1 MPINALRRLH
11 EATASE
17 VESLSISRIESRRYV
32 MHFLADRLLAIA
44 PRNLVDLI
52 DPCRFNQP
60 KLLQLLTTT
69 MKDGLPASGCELN
82 DAVQREFAK
91 PEATLFVLAAS
102 SGCMLQHALLHLAGG
117 DREQEGDLK
126 IPGVEVI
133 TGPLNQEIEDLKR
146 IPPLLSFS
154 PLSPPLGL
162 SDTDAMTEDSAS
174 DLQRPTSNRL
184 REEDDIQ
191 TPKQRHL
198 QLISSSREIWD
209 DIHTDYNRTGRTRY
223 HHAQSFRP
231 SIPLCWR
238 KKYRGGL
245 PPLSSP
251 PFSLRAKLYKTE
263 SFLIEDMAGALI
275 QSINI
280 PASLAGPRNGK
291 FQGPGKVKRAISMMV
306 SLQTPGLRMRSFSG
320 LRVGNAL
327 DSLRYSQKDFHS
339 KMRAVISV
347 RKGIASRGVVRAMF
361 ERFTEKAIKVIMLA
375 QEEARRL
382 GHNFVGTEQIL
393 LGLIGEGT
401 GIAAKVLKSMGINL
415 KDARVEVE
423 KIIGRGSG
431 FVAVEI
437 PFTPRAKR
445 VLELSLEE
453 ARQLGHNYIGSE
465 HLLLGLL
472 REGEG
477 VAARVLENLGADP
490 ANIRTQVI
498 RMVGENTEAVSAGVG
513 GGSTGNKMP
522 TLEEYGTNLTK
533 LAEEG
538 KLDPVVGRQQQ
549 IERVTQILGRRTKNN
564 PCLIGEP
571 GVGKT
576 AIAEGLAQRIA
587 NGDVPE
593 TIEGKKVITLD
604 MGLLVAGTKYRGE
617 FEERLKKLMEEIKQ
631 SDEIILFIDEVHT
644 LIGAGA
650 AEGAIDA
657 ANILKPAL
665 ARGELQCIGAT
676 TLDEYRK
683 HIEKDAALE
692 RRFQPVKVPE
702 PTVDETIQILKGLRE
717 RYEIHHKLRYTD
729 ESLVAAAQLS
739 YQYISDRFLPDKA
752 IDLIDEAGSRVRL
765 RHAQLPEE
773 ARELEKELRQITK
786 EKNEAVRGQ
795 DFEKAGELRDREMD
809 LKAQISA
816 VADKSK
822 EMSKAE
828 TEAGDGGAVVTEADI
843 QHIVSSW
850 TGIPVEK
857 VSTDESDRL
866 LKMEEIL
873 HKRVIGQDEAV
884 KAISRAIRRARVGLK
899 NPSRPIASFIFSGP
913 TGVGKSELAKALA
926 AYYFGSEEAMIR
938 LDMSEFM
945 ERHTVSKLIGSPPGY
960 VGYTEGGQLTE
971 AVRRRPYTVVL
982 FDEIE
987 KAHPDVFN
995 MMLQILEDGRLTDS
1009 KGRTVDFKNTLLIMT
1024 SNVGSSVIEKGGRR
1038 IGFDLEYDEK
1048 DSSYNRIK
1056 SLVTEE
1062 LKQYFRPEFLNRLD
1076 EMIVFRQ
1083 LTKQEVKE
1091 IADIM
1096 LKEVFQRLEM
1106 KDIELQVTER
1116 FRDRVVE
1123 EGYNPSYGARPL
1135 RRAIMRLLEDSMAEK
1150 MLSCEIKGG
1159 DSVIVDVDSDG
1170 NVIVLNG
1177 SGGATLEPLA
1187 EAPLSI

>member
-1 MPINALRRLH
+1 MARAIVQSTSFPSSVAGQ
-11 EATASE
+11 
-17 VESLSISRIESRRYV
+17 RIGQ
-32 MHFLADRLLAIA
+32 F
-44 PRNLVDLI
+44 
-52 DPCRFNQP
+52 
-60 KLLQLLTTT
+60 K
-69 MKDGLPASGCELN
+69 G
-82 DAVQREFAK
+82 
-91 PEATLFVLAAS
+91 PE
-102 SGCMLQHALLHLAGG
+102 
-117 DREQEGDLK
+117 K
-126 IPGVEVI
+126 
-133 TGPLNQEIEDLKR
+133 
-146 IPPLLSFS
+146 
-154 PLSPPLGL
+154 
-162 SDTDAMTEDSAS
+162 
-174 DLQRPTSNRL
+174 
-184 REEDDIQ
+184 
-191 TPKQRHL
+191 
-198 QLISSSREIWD
+198 
-209 DIHTDYNRTGRTRY
+209 GRT
-223 HHAQSFRP
+223 
-231 SIPLCWR
+231 
-238 KKYRGGL
+238 
-245 PPLSSP
+245 
-251 PFSLRAKLYKTE
+251 
-263 SFLIEDMAGALI
+263 
-275 QSINI
+275 
-280 PASLAGPRNGK
+280 
-291 FQGPGKVKRAISMMV
+291 VKMMC
-306 SLQTPGLRMRSFSG
+306 SLQTTSSRLRAFTGLRG
-320 LRVGNAL
+320 CNAL
-327 DSLRYSQKDFHS
+327 DTITRPRHTTLHS
-339 KMRAVISV
+339 KVAAVTFI
-347 RKGIASRGVVRAMF
+347 RKERGSRFVVKAMF

-382 GHNFVGTEQIL
+382 GHNHVGTEQIL
-393 LGLIGEGT
+393 LGLIAEGT
-401 GIAAKVLKSMGINL
+401 GIAAKVLKSTGINL
-415 KDARVEVE
+415 KDARIEVE
-423 KIIGRGSG
+423 KITGRGSG
-431 FVAVEI
+431 FVAIEI

-453 ARQLGHNYIGSE
+453 ARQLGHNYIGAE

-490 ANIRTQVI
+490 GNIHTQVI
-498 RMVGENTEAVSAGVG
+498 RMVGESAEVVGASVG
-513 GGSTGNKMP
+513 GGSSGQKMP

-538 KLDPVVGRQQQ
+538 KLDPVVGRQEQV
-549 IERVTQILGRRTKNN
+549 ERVTQILGRRTKNN

-593 TIEGKKVITLD
+593 TIAGKKVITLD

-617 FEERLKKLMEEIKQ
+617 FEERLKKLMDEIKQ
-631 SDEIILFIDEVHT
+631 SDDIILFIDEVHT

-683 HIEKDAALE
+683 HIEKDPALE

-702 PTVDETIQILKGLRE
+702 PTVSEAIQILRGLRE
-717 RYEIHHKLRYTD
+717 RYEIHHKLCYTD
-729 ESLVAAAQLS
+729 DSLVAAAELS
-739 YQYISDRFLPDKA
+739 HQYISDRFLPDKA

-773 ARELEKELRQITK
+773 ARELEKELRKITK
-786 EKNEAVRGQ
+786 EKNEAVRCQ
-795 DFEKAGELRDREMD
+795 EFEKAGELRDREMD
-809 LKAQISA
+809 LKVQISA
-816 VADKSK
+816 LIDKSK

-828 TEAGDGGAVVTEADI
+828 TEAGDAEGPVVTEADI
-843 QHIVSSW
+843 QHIVALW
-850 TGIPVEK
+850 TGIPVAK
-857 VSTDESDRL
+857 VSTDESSRL
-866 LKMEEIL
+866 LKMEETL

-899 NPSRPIASFIFSGP
+899 NPDRPIASFIFSGP

-926 AYYFGSEEAMIR
+926 TYYFGSEEAMIR

-971 AVRRRPYTVVL
+971 AVRRRPYTLVL

-1038 IGFDLEYDEK
+1038 IGFDLGYDEK

-1076 EMIVFRQ
+1076 DMIVFRQ
-1083 LTKQEVKE
+1083 LTKLEVKD

-1096 LKEVFQRLEM
+1096 LKEVFQRLKGKE
-1106 KDIELQVTER
+1106 IELQVTER

-1150 MLSCEIKGG
+1150 MLAREIKEG

-1170 NVIVLNG
+1170 NVTVLNG
-1177 SGGATLEPLA
+1177 SSGGAPPP
-1187 EAPLSI
+1187 APASELIPV

>member
-1 MPINALRRLH
+1 MARVLVQSANISGLV
-11 EATASE
+11 ASQRS
-17 VESLSISRIESRRYV
+17 SLSKGS
-32 MHFLADRLLAIA
+32 
-44 PRNLVDLI
+44 
-52 DPCRFNQP
+52 
-60 KLLQLLTTT
+60 
-69 MKDGLPASGCELN
+69 
-82 DAVQREFAK
+82 
-91 PEATLFVLAAS
+91 
-102 SGCMLQHALLHLAGG
+102 
-117 DREQEGDLK
+117 
-126 IPGVEVI
+126 
-133 TGPLNQEIEDLKR
+133 
-146 IPPLLSFS
+146 
-154 PLSPPLGL
+154 
-162 SDTDAMTEDSAS
+162 
-174 DLQRPTSNRL
+174 
-184 REEDDIQ
+184 
-191 TPKQRHL
+191 
-198 QLISSSREIWD
+198 
-209 DIHTDYNRTGRTRY
+209 
-223 HHAQSFRP
+223 
-231 SIPLCWR
+231 
-238 KKYRGGL
+238 
-245 PPLSSP
+245 
-251 PFSLRAKLYKTE
+251 
-263 SFLIEDMAGALI
+263 
-275 QSINI
+275 
-280 PASLAGPRNGK
+280 RNGK
-291 FQGPGKVKRAISMMV
+291 EKRSVRMMS
-306 SLQTPGLRMRSFSG
+306 SLQAPGLRLRSFSG
-320 LRVGNAL
+320 LRNHNAL
-327 DSLRYSQKDFHS
+327 DTMVRPRLDFNAEV
-339 KMRAVISV
+339 KVLIN
-347 RKGIASRGVVRAMF
+347 SRRGRGSRCVARAMF

-477 VAARVLENLGADP
+477 V
-490 ANIRTQVI
+490 
-498 RMVGENTEAVSAGVG
+498 
-513 GGSTGNKMP
+513 
-522 TLEEYGTNLTK
+522 
-533 LAEEG
+533 
-538 KLDPVVGRQQQ
+538 QQ

-587 NGDVPE
+587 TGDVPE

-683 HIEKDAALE
+683 HIEKDPALE

-702 PTVDETIQILKGLRE
+702 PTVDETILILKGLRE

-729 ESLVAAAQLS
+729 EALVSAAQLS

-773 ARELEKELRQITK
+773 ARELERELRQITK
-786 EKNEAVRGQ
+786 EKNEAVRSQ

-809 LKAQISA
+809 LKAQISTL
-816 VADKSK
+816 VDKGK
-822 EMSKAE
+822 EMTKAE
-828 TEAGDGGAVVTEADI
+828 SEAGDAGPIVTEVDI

-866 LKMEEIL
+866 LKMEETL

-899 NPSRPIASFIFSGP
+899 NPNRPIASFIFSGP

-1038 IGFDLEYDEK
+1038 IGFDLDYDEK

-1083 LTKQEVKE
+1083 LTKLEVKD

-1096 LKEVFQRLEM
+1096 LKEVFDRLKAKE
-1106 KDIELQVTER
+1106 IELQVTER

-1150 MLSCEIKGG
+1150 MLAREIKEG

-1170 NVIVLNG
+1170 NVTVLNG
-1177 SGGATLEPLA
+1177 SSGAPESLG
-1187 EAPLSI
+1187 EALTV